1 MVSFK
6 GPKNNKTAILKPVL
20 ILCVSG
26 GSLLEKQYVSQVL
39 VFRAV
44 GKRTVDLNAWYVYE
58 GIPFSVCCCAY
69 QHPASYVFVG
79 TCI

>member
-26 GSLLEKQYVSQVL
+26 GSLLEKQYVS
-39 VFRAV
+39 
-44 GKRTVDLNAWYVYE
+44 
-58 GIPFSVCCCAY
+58 
-69 QHPASYVFVG
+69 
-79 TCI
+79 